1 MAERSIEETTRL
13 RLRRLA
19 KGALLVGITA
29 GYALLLG
36 LTLVLFGWRPAL
48 LAVFFVLT
56 GQCFRH
62 IAHEAD
68 RMGLGLP
75 DATADAAALR
85 ARGYHGHML
94 RLFMVL
100 TQLPNVGLAVQ
111 AFVLAGAGWGAAATG
126 GLLIIE
132 VLYVLVR
139 RLNRRTAYEQASFG
153 FREPG
158 PVRNAVALDAAR
170 EAGAAEVERRLEEL
184 YVMVEDGRVSYDA
197 YKKACDR
204 YRVRAVMAREGG

>member
-1 MAERSIEETTRL
+1 MSERPTEAAVRL

-19 KGALLVGITA
+19 KGALFVGITA

-56 GQCFRH
+56 GLCFRH

-68 RMGLGLP
+68 RIGLGLEGGP
-75 DATADAAALR
+75 ADEPTQ
-85 ARGYHGHML
+85 GYQRRML
-94 RLFMVL
+94 RVFGVL

-111 AFVLAGAGWGAAATG
+111 AFVLAGIAGAAAATG
-126 GLLIIE
+126 ALLIVE
-132 VLYVLVR
+132 LLYVLVR

-158 PVRNAVALDAAR
+158 PLGAEAVGIDAPGDVTR
-170 EAGAAEVERRLEEL
+170 AEVERRLTEL
-184 YVMVEDGRVSYDA
+184 RAMVEDGRVSQRA
-197 YKKACDR
+197 YEKACDR